1 MRHLRLYL
9 RSLALGCLFALAA
22 GSVLAGAAAAQGAS
36 GKWSYFQFKPGQY
49 LKYDMKSARGIQ
61 GWLSLKVDDGG
72 KGVLNVTVAGKWTKD
87 FSETA
92 KLKPGQSA
100 FDLAYAFKDI
110 EITNA
115 ASSLLDVD
123 SAVVENTVW
132 KDGFTWAKGDQSI
145 LVKGEKECA
154 GVKGLLAVYSS
165 KSFGRVQK
173 KTFGVNTGLPLPIFV
188 EVPAANDTWTYTLV
202 EKKGF

>member
-1 MRHLRLYL
+1 MRFLRLNL
-9 RSLALGCLFALAA
+9 RFLALGCLFALAV
-22 GSVLAGAAAAQGAS
+22 GSALGAVAAQGGP

-61 GWLSLKVDDGG
+61 GGLGIKVEDGG
-72 KGVLNVTVAGKWTKD
+72 KGVLNVTVSGKWTKD
-87 FSETA
+87 FSEMA

-123 SAVVENTVW
+123 AAVVENTVW
-132 KDGFTWAKGDQSI
+132 KDGFKWAQGDNSI
-145 LVKGEKECA
+145 EVKGEKECA
-154 GVKGLLAVYSS
+154 GVKGLLAVYAY
-165 KSFGRVQK
+165 KTFGRVQK
-173 KTFGVNTGLPLPIFV
+173 KTFGVNAGLPLPIYV

-202 EKKGF
+202 EKKGL